1 MVRIRKICNLDS
13 SLRLPAA
20 ADGRVRLRRPR
31 GAPGPAPG
39 RARGAA
45 GPPSATQRR
54 STQPAA
60 AQRQPW
66 LATVNDVD
74 SLARQPPRTSAGGND
89 YIRKQIRR
97 IRPYEVTTN
106 VNLGSIYSD

>member
-1 MVRIRKICNLDS
+1 MEKIKNMFRHYS
-13 SLRLPAA
+13 SVSRRRPTVDPRL
-20 ADGRVRLRRPR
+20 RLRRPR

-66 LATVNDVD
+66 LATVNDGD
-74 SLARQPPRTSAGGND
+74 LRRRSLARQPPRTSAGGNA

-97 IRPYEVTTN
+97 IRPYERKSWVD
-106 VNLGSIYSD
+106 L